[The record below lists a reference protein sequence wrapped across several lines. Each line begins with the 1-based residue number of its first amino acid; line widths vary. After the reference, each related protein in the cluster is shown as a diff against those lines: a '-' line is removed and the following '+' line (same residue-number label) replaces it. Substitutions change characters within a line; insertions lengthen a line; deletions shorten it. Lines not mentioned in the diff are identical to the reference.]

1 MNAQAQYDLGMMYL
15 GGHNVKQDSKLAFTW
30 LDSSSNLGHLDA
42 NYNEA
47 LMYYEGDIIDRNVT
61 KSLQLLEMAASGGH
75 KKSIANIGR
84 IYMQELKFDKAKK
97 WLKVNAQ
104 DGDTEAQ
111 NLLNTISQYE
121 TEK

>member
-1 MNAQAQYDLGMMYL
+1 
-15 GGHNVKQDSKLAFTW
+15 
-30 LDSSSNLGHLDA
+30 
-42 NYNEA
+42 
-47 LMYYEGDIIDRNVT
+47 
-61 KSLQLLEMAASGGH
+61 
-75 KKSIANIGR
+75 
-84 IYMQELKFDKAKK
+84 MQELKFDKAKK